1 MRDLV
6 RIVRLE
12 SWSEVPITEIPR
24 PLLHSYATVVSVL
37 SRPRFLCRFTATGL
51 TCEGIKKRANNR
63 HPNSKSGRNVQQK
76 MDSRRE
82 NWERNLSQT
91 ATVSIYRA
99 NLLDFRLLR
108 NSKKEIY
115 GPDGLNDYDPHR
127 LLYCFGPHVYCFA
140 PLPRPPRSEE
150 IQI

>member
-12 SWSEVPITEIPR
+12 SWSEAPITEIPR

-51 TCEGIKKRANNR
+51 TCEGIKKRANNG

-76 MDSRRE
+76 MVEDVRSTAEIASRQKHSPARE
-82 NWERNLSQT
+82 QLVVASSMIPPDL
-91 ATVSIYRA
+91 VSGRA
-99 NLLDFRLLR
+99 
-108 NSKKEIY
+108 
-115 GPDGLNDYDPHR
+115 
-127 LLYCFGPHVYCFA
+127 C
-140 PLPRPPRSEE
+140 
-150 IQI
+150 